1 MENGKLTVTG
11 KSHIVIEL
19 KAIPK
24 SVYVEFDDEIH
35 VIPCNHG
42 FLDWLKYKVEG
53 HGHGHGHHFPTLR
66 ISWHVSGI
74 REIVWRV
81 HYK

>member
-1 MENGKLTVTG
+1 MESGKLTVTG
-11 KSHIVIEL
+11 TSHIVIEL
-19 KAIPK
+19 KAIPI
-24 SVYVEFDDEIH
+24 SVYAEFYDEVH
-35 VIPCNHG
+35 VVPCNPG

-53 HGHGHGHHFPTLR
+53 HGHGHFPTLR

-81 HYK
+81 HYR